1 MNTILGICG
10 IINYN
15 KRSNVCVVRIQKKR
29 RKKRVEKIFEKII
42 TENFLNL
49 AKDINIQL

>member
-1 MNTILGICG
+1 MNTALGICG

-15 KRSNVCVVRIQKKR
+15 KRFNVCVIRIQRK

-49 AKDINIQL
+49 AKHIKIQL